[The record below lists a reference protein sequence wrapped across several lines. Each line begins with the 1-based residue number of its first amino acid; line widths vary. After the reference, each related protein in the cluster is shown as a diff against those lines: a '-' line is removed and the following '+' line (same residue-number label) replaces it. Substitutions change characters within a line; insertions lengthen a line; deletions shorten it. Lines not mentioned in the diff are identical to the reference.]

1 MELHNLQS
9 VTGARRPR
17 KRRGRGSGSGLG
29 KTSGRGHKGQ
39 KARSGYKSKPGFEG
53 GQMPLKRRLPK
64 VGFTS
69 PFPTNYTAVN
79 IGALEVFPEGTEV
92 TPELLREHRIIR
104 SLKLPVK
111 ILARGK
117 IEKKLSVVADA
128 FSAAARS
135 AIEEAGGSCQLSPP
149 VSSSK

>member
-1 MELHNLQS
+1 MELHNLQPAH
-9 VTGARRPR
+9 GCRHPR
-17 KRRGRGSGSGLG
+17 KRRGRGPGSGLG

-69 PFPTNYTAVN
+69 PFPTNYTVVN
-79 IGALEVFPEGTEV
+79 IGDLEVFPEGTEV
-92 TPELLREHRIIR
+92 TPELLRERRIIR

-117 IEKKLSVVADA
+117 IEKKLSVEADR
-128 FSAAARS
+128 FSAAARA
-135 AIEEAGGSCQLSPP
+135 AIEAAGGSCRPRAASAP
-149 VSSSK
+149 SE